1 MIPLITVNRVQQ
13 SKGQKSIDSQWS
25 PKLNGDLRE
34 GDPSLT
40 SFTIEGRA
48 EVRELGGHLRLF
60 LRNIKLLKRP
70 LQVTDKLRDDFR
82 KRYRDEQKNSIS
94 KTLENSDDLA
104 EAEAAE
110 EAAIQ
115 EMIEIEKKKSV
126 QIPSLKVFLTEKK
139 AKARMV
145 DAHKVGIQ
153 IRFNI
158 GTGIE
163 NFEPKENLIGQ
174 FEGTI
179 RDIPE
184 SVIMTMQGLVIVK
197 LPQDPPETSEPL
209 VYAYA
214 KLDSARNMKVI
225 LF

>member
-1 MIPLITVNRVQQ
+1 
-13 SKGQKSIDSQWS
+13 
-25 PKLNGDLRE
+25 
-34 GDPSLT
+34 
-40 SFTIEGRA
+40 
-48 EVRELGGHLRLF
+48 
-60 LRNIKLLKRP
+60 
-70 LQVTDKLRDDFR
+70 
-82 KRYRDEQKNSIS
+82 
-94 KTLENSDDLA
+94 
-104 EAEAAE
+104 
-110 EAAIQ
+110 
-115 EMIEIEKKKSV
+115 
-126 QIPSLKVFLTEKK
+126 
-139 AKARMV
+139 MV

-214 KLDSARNMKVI
+214 KLDSARNMKIRSAEALQLAGIAEKLSNIVELQGI
-225 LF
+225 EQEKEKKAQSKADQRIKAISLYRNLASKVFSSLGLSADDEIDLEQCCQLLDLAEVFLIKAQTKRLFDA